1 MEPEWARHQEII
13 SIQKTQTEI
22 IRKQTFFTEL
32 LTLATL
38 VLAFSSIL
46 TLFNVKIPYEN
57 NSLALIF
64 SVFSIILFFAFVG
77 ILIYKSC
84 KYINQS

>member
-1 MEPEWARHQEII
+1 MVSFADPEII
-13 SIQKTQTEI
+13 DIQRKQTEI

-38 VLAFSSIL
+38 ILAFSSIL

-57 NSLALIF
+57 NTLVLIF
-64 SVFSIILFFAFVG
+64 AVFSIIFFFTFIGV
-77 ILIYKSC
+77 LIYKSY
-84 KYINQS
+84 KYLNQA